1 MTPEQ
6 VSLVKLTFVR
16 VIDIKEQAGRLFYD
30 RLFEIAPDTR
40 AMFKG
45 DIDEQARKL
54 MDSLA
59 VAISTLRDGPA
70 LAVLLDGLGKR
81 HAGYG
86 VRDVH
91 YEQVGEALIWTLEKG
106 LGDAFTPAAREAWIA
121 LYGAVASTM
130 KKAAHGA
137 ALKASA

>member
-16 VIDIKEQAGRLFYD
+16 VIDIREQAGRLFYE

-40 AMFKG
+40 AMFKS
-45 DIDEQARKL
+45 DIDEQAGKL

-59 VAISTLRDGPA
+59 VAISTLRDGRA

-86 VRDVH
+86 VRDEH
-91 YEQVGEALIWTLEKG
+91 YEKVGDALIWTLEKG
-106 LGDAFTPAAREAWIA
+106 LGDAFTPAARAAWLA
-121 LYGAVASTM
+121 LYGAVASAM